1 MNSVR
6 NEAEGISIDLLVNP
20 AARPVRVRLQ
30 FRAHQVLH
38 GRDPAGVQCS
48 VPQQRGVRIKPL
60 TDMSLGEV
68 AHLHNI
74 LLPGLLVVDLD
85 LSIDGTKATE
95 LVLELPGLVGSD
107 TFSCVVMEGGED
119 GSDKALV
126 IPVPCSSMLEL

>member
-1 MNSVR
+1 M
-6 NEAEGISIDLLVNP
+6 
-20 AARPVRVRLQ
+20 
-30 FRAHQVLH
+30 
-38 GRDPAGVQCS
+38 
-48 VPQQRGVRIKPL
+48 KL
-60 TDMSLGEV
+60 TGEV